1 MSDIQEP
8 VIDQPAGESQ
18 GQPEAEGIYSHTF
31 PDGERV
37 DFKSTE
43 DIGKHLRDS
52 YFRQKD
58 YTKKTQG
65 LADDRKKFD
74 EERSGYEKERDAGT
88 ELMKQY
94 RDWDTRLKSNPGL
107 YSRMEQQMRS
117 PASPRDVF
125 EQSKGYA
132 DDQVK
137 SLQEQLE
144 TIQKER
150 EGEKMDKELDTVFTS
165 FEGQHQDFDRQ
176 RVRDLLEELSEGKTE
191 PLIRML
197 YQADRGM
204 NFNPG
209 KVEQKVVDNLQK
221 KRSAG
226 MVRSGGV
233 APGKPKKPNTTDA
246 ARQAALKDLGFD
258 SGGYAGDE

>member
-1 MSDIQEP
+1 
-8 VIDQPAGESQ
+8 
-18 GQPEAEGIYSHTF
+18 
-31 PDGERV
+31 V

-65 LADDRKKFD
+65 LADERNKFD
-74 EERSGYEKERDAGT
+74 EERRNWEKERDAGT

-107 YSRMEQQMRS
+107 YSRMEQAMRS
-117 PASPRDVF
+117 PASPGDVF

-132 DDQVK
+132 DEQMVALK
-137 SLQEQLE
+137 EQLDS
-144 TIQKER
+144 IQKER
-150 EGEKMDKELDTVFTS
+150 EGEKMERDLDGVFGK
-165 FEGQHQDFDRQ
+165 FEGEHQDFNRE
-176 RVRDLLEELSEGKTE
+176 RVRDLLEELKDGEIE

-204 NFNPG
+204 NFNPT
-209 KVEQKVVDNLQK
+209 KVEQRVVDSIQK
-221 KRSAG
+221 KKSAG
-226 MVRSGGV
+226 MVRTGGV

-246 ARQAALKDLGFD
+246 ARQAALKDLGYD
-258 SGGYAGDE
+258 AGGYAGDE